1 MALTMLGVRYKN
13 DKRDLYLQHGG
24 WFVKVGLW
32 LLFNA
37 LPFFLPVGLVNS
49 YGNRITSLPFY
60 PVQMPRPLM
69 DQSSAGQACVI
80 TPDAL

>member
-32 LLFNA
+32 LLFNT
-37 LPFFLPVGLVNS
+37 LPFFLPVGVVNS
-49 YGNRITSLPFY
+49 YGMCSLPAT
-60 PVQMPRPLM
+60 
-69 DQSSAGQACVI
+69 SCC
-80 TPDAL
+80 